1 MEFKM
6 AVIKIKNIKN
16 NLQAVIN
23 YGKNGDKTKNGILVS
38 SVNCSVQN
46 CYEEMALTK
55 KFFHKEDKILGYH
68 IIQSFKG
75 NEVSPAKANE
85 IGKKLAEELW
95 GDKYKVIVC
104 THINKENVHNH
115 IILNSVSF
123 VDGKKYHNSKAQ
135 IAFTKNASDRLCF
148 EYGLSIINTTKGNK
162 EKEFRQKTIDNFNR
176 TDDKMQ
182 KIIKDI
188 DEAIKSV
195 KKYSDFKLV
204 LKAKGYGN
212 IKDSGKYLSL
222 KTPYFTRNVRIDR
235 AFGEKYS
242 VQKIKE
248 RIYGYVK
255 EDLPPIRNLRRLYNK
270 RIFYQRRYTGPKINK
285 LLLKT
290 SSFYRLYVHYLYFF
304 GILPAKNKDK
314 ELTPEYYRKKRK
326 NKMIFEEL
334 KFFVKKQITSIS
346 DIKEYKEKIENKLPE
361 LKGKRENLWRKY
373 NKTTD
378 VDLKGAILKEIN
390 QLTEE
395 IDTSQAHKNACNRI
409 IVRYEEIKEE
419 CKREIE
425 DRNNA
430 KKMIDVERKKKER
443 YL

>member
-1 MEFKM
+1 M
-6 AVIKIKNIKN
+6 AVIKIKNIKS

-23 YGKNGDKTKNGILVS
+23 YGKNGDKTENGILVS

-95 GDKYKVIVC
+95 GDKYQVIVC

-115 IILNSVSF
+115 ITLNSVSF
-123 VDGKKYHNSKAQ
+123 VDGYKYHNSKAQ

-148 EYGLSIINTTKGNK
+148 ENGLSIINTTKGNK
-162 EKEFRQKTIDNFNR
+162 EKECRQKTIDNFNR
-176 TDDKMQ
+176 TDDKMK

-188 DEAIKSV
+188 DNAIKSV

-204 LKAKGYGN
+204 LKANGYEN

-248 RIYGYVK
+248 RIYGYIK

-285 LLLKT
+285 FLLKT

-304 GILPAKNKDK
+304 GILPAKNKYK
-314 ELTPEYYRKKRK
+314 ELTPEYYKQKRK
-326 NKMIFEEL
+326 NKMIFKEL
-334 KFFVKKQITSIS
+334 KFFVKNQITSIS
-346 DIKEYKEKIENKLPE
+346 DIREYKEKIENKLPE
-361 LKGKRENLWRKY
+361 LKGKRENLWRRY

-378 VDLKGAILKEIN
+378 VALKGAILKEIN

-395 IDTSQAHKNACNRI
+395 IDTSQAHKKACDRI
-409 IVRYEEIKEE
+409 IVRYEEIKEVG
-419 CKREIE
+419 CFYQR
-425 DRNNA
+425 R
-430 KKMIDVERKKKER
+430 RKNFC
-443 YL
+443 LLT